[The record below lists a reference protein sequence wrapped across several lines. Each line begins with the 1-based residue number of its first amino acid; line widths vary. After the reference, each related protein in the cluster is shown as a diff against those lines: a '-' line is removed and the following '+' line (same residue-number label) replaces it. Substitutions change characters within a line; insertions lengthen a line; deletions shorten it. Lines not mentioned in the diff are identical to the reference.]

1 MINKIKE
8 LFQKNYEVYKLDL
21 KSNKKTSFR
30 SFEKD
35 FEAREFLRKI
45 LDEKLKLLSYETK
58 SEYTLAD
65 DYFTQREIKYLLP
78 NCDFDEDEYIKEVAP
93 KIFNQQL
100 AKVINS
106 AFKKVDKQKEE
117 TILKDIQNCDIV
129 DINSKE
135 NFIEIVYKK
144 NEETKYLTINKKF
157 QMSSIIGQYYGFLID
172 NKKLQDSEKSL
183 FLQDMKKIVKIFH
196 MYIDEVEYHNEFI
209 EILFKDSKNITC
221 SYRINIDV
229 DEDFN
234 SVDFLFTKYED
245 IFRFKSKVLDDENKT
260 EFNFSYGDEYFY
272 PSIKKDSKYNDGT
285 PYRASYGDYPDYSC
299 ITYGKKVFF
308 EIDDDFIKAYNLGF
322 LHNEVIER
330 KYFDMLSTSEK
341 ENFKRFLSIA
351 ELYINDLEVNQKF
364 DNEITFDWEKDK
376 DNYNKLGILNKNL
389 EKSDF
394 KKELIFY
401 NGEQG
406 YPSTKEVY
414 IYSKDDKKL
423 FYFWEIEFYGDCDI
437 VTIKY
442 NDDLKADLED
452 ILK

>member
-183 FLQDMKKIVKIFH
+183 FLQDMKKSVKIFH

-272 PSIKKDSKYNDGT
+272 PSIKRDSKYNDGIA
-285 PYRASYGDYPDYSC
+285 YRATYGDYPDYSC

-308 EIDDDFIKAYNLGF
+308 EIDEDYIKGYNLGF
-322 LHNEVIER
+322 LHNQMIEK
-330 KYFDMLSTSEK
+330 KYFDLLSKNEQD
-341 ENFKRFLSIA
+341 EFKRFLSIA
-351 ELYINDLEVNQKF
+351 ELYINDLEINQKF
-364 DNEITFDWEKDK
+364 DNEILFDYEKDSK
-376 DNYNKLGILNKNL
+376 NYDKL
-389 EKSDF
+389 
-394 KKELIFY
+394 
-401 NGEQG
+401 
-406 YPSTKEVY
+406 
-414 IYSKDDKKL
+414 
-423 FYFWEIEFYGDCDI
+423 
-437 VTIKY
+437 
-442 NDDLKADLED
+442 D
-452 ILK
+452 ILTQLSHIKPSCFLV